1 MSGKRKT
8 GPEYTKEQLAAS
20 GRYRDKRDLVCA
32 LLKSGRRYSLQEADA
47 EMGKYEKGAVK

>member
-32 LLKSGRRYSLQEADA
+32 LLKGGRRYSLREADA